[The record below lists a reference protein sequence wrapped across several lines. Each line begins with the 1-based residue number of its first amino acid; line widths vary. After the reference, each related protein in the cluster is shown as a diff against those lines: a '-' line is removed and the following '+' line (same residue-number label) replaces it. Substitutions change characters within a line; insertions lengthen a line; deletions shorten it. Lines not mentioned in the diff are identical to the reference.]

1 MIFLSRCFDPLP
13 IAKSFAQPVL
23 LAVLNCRE
31 FNAAIINTIE
41 KSVSDIRNPA
51 YDKEQSEKLSN
62 IQDTLTKVEKICA
75 TVSTNTVEDQQK
87 EKNQIYDKPSTNQSH
102 EQITTRSKQRRD
114 NFQVT
119 ETRDQDQSSSV
130 VKDLRKNRI
139 YRYKKTN
146 ITTLH
151 DKTIRGASEF
161 LLTGKLK
168 ANNIAFQV
176 GSNDLEESTP
186 EDVAKNMERLILDTQ
201 RLVPGSNIIIN
212 AILPRFYRNAH
223 SSKTYESKRSKC
235 NSMLSDLC
243 NEYSL
248 KFVKHENFVQFHF
261 TDGIHLNQNDGIPLY
276 VRNLKHVVNPLLGV
290 INDQQNFENH
300 QFPRQRNQQFRR
312 ENGNHFYKHPNPYDE
327 RPNRYD
333 EENHQSATYMYDN
346 SNNFYERETNHQ
358 NASHDKHNNYYQ
370 SYDDNLSNN
379 GINMRLLKLAL
390 EGDFNSR
397 TGDKLDYIKDD
408 SLDINNFAQTNLLPD
423 EYKIDNCFNRYSC
436 DKVVNGQGVNL
447 LDLSTSSSLRILN
460 GRYIGDIMG
469 NFTCMTSNGSSV
481 VDYAIVSES
490 LLSSVEY
497 FKTHEFNYLSDH
509 VKIEIFLKCMQREYN
524 FDIFENSNWS
534 SYKSFKW
541 DSQKSKLKL
550 LDHLSDETVLNNI
563 LNFEMQTFSNDQRGV
578 DDETNKLTTIL
589 CNLAENSCVIK
600 RKNFKKSK
608 PKNKQPWKKL
618 LSNLGSDKAG

>member
-1 MIFLSRCFDPLP
+1 MEEKLILQAKEQEEIRNKNMELSKINKRLANIEEHINKNSID
-13 IAKSFAQPVL
+13 IA
-23 LAVLNCRE
+23 RTT
-31 FNAAIINTIE
+31 NTIE

-51 YDKEQSEKLSN
+51 YDKEQSEKL
-62 IQDTLTKVEKICA
+62 
-75 TVSTNTVEDQQK
+75 
-87 EKNQIYDKPSTNQSH
+87 
-102 EQITTRSKQRRD
+102 R
-114 NFQVT
+114 
-119 ETRDQDQSSSV
+119 
-130 VKDLRKNRI
+130 
-139 YRYKKTN
+139 
-146 ITTLH
+146 
-151 DKTIRGASEF
+151 
-161 LLTGKLK
+161 KLK
-168 ANNIAFQV
+168 ANNIAFHV

-390 EGDFNSR
+390 EG
-397 TGDKLDYIKDD
+397 
-408 SLDINNFAQTNLLPD
+408 
-423 EYKIDNCFNRYSC
+423 
-436 DKVVNGQGVNL
+436 
-447 LDLSTSSSLRILN
+447 
-460 GRYIGDIMG
+460 
-469 NFTCMTSNGSSV
+469 
-481 VDYAIVSES
+481 
-490 LLSSVEY
+490 
-497 FKTHEFNYLSDH
+497 
-509 VKIEIFLKCMQREYN
+509 LK
-524 FDIFENSNWS
+524 
-534 SYKSFKW
+534 
-541 DSQKSKLKL
+541 
-550 LDHLSDETVLNNI
+550 
-563 LNFEMQTFSNDQRGV
+563 
-578 DDETNKLTTIL
+578 
-589 CNLAENSCVIK
+589 
-600 RKNFKKSK
+600 
-608 PKNKQPWKKL
+608 
-618 LSNLGSDKAG
+618 

>member
-1 MIFLSRCFDPLP
+1 MNTESENQHVLYAFHSLENNLIDCHLQYSEKIDHLATLIIMMVEKLILQAKEQEEIRNKNMELSKINKRLANIEEHVNKNSIE
-13 IAKSFAQPVL
+13 IARATS
-23 LAVLNCRE
+23 
-31 FNAAIINTIE
+31 TIE
-41 KSVSDIRNPA
+41 KSVPDIRNPA
-51 YDKEQSEKLSN
+51 YDNEQSEKL
-62 IQDTLTKVEKICA
+62 
-75 TVSTNTVEDQQK
+75 
-87 EKNQIYDKPSTNQSH
+87 
-102 EQITTRSKQRRD
+102 R
-114 NFQVT
+114 
-119 ETRDQDQSSSV
+119 
-130 VKDLRKNRI
+130 
-139 YRYKKTN
+139 
-146 ITTLH
+146 
-151 DKTIRGASEF
+151 
-161 LLTGKLK
+161 KLK
-168 ANNIAFQV
+168 ADNIGFQV
-176 GSNDLEESTP
+176 GSNDLEDSTP
-186 EDVAKNMERLILDTQ
+186 EDVDKNMKRLILNTQ

-223 SSKTYESKRSKC
+223 SSKTYESKRTKC
-235 NSMLSDLC
+235 NNILSDLC

-248 KFVKHENFVQFHF
+248 KFVKHENFVPFHF
-261 TDGIHLNQNDGIPLY
+261 TDGIHLNHNDGIPLY

-312 ENGNHFYKHPNPYDE
+312 ENGNHFYK

-333 EENHQSATYMYDN
+333 EENHQSDTY
-346 SNNFYERETNHQ
+346 
-358 NASHDKHNNYYQ
+358 
-370 SYDDNLSNN
+370 
-379 GINMRLLKLAL
+379 I
-390 EGDFNSR
+390 

-408 SLDINNFAQTNLLPD
+408 SLDINDFAQTNLLPD
-423 EYKIDNCFNRYSC
+423 EYRIDNCFNIYSC
-436 DKVVNGQGVNL
+436 DKVVNGQGINL
-447 LDLSTSSSLRILN
+447 LDLSTSSSLCISN
-460 GRYIGDIMG
+460 GRYSGDIMG
-469 NFTCMTSNGSSV
+469 HFTCMTSNGSSV
-481 VDYAIVSES
+481 VDYHIVSES

-608 PKNKQPWKKL
+608 PKNKQPWSDNAITDLKHQINAIGRNIKANPFDKTYKTRYFNLLKTFKKMIKQKK
-618 LSNLGSDKAG
+618 S